1 MQKQNALQMKHRF
14 ELAKDLFMGPV
25 EGDDKKLYWRH
36 VPSGRLIPQEEY
48 ERLYSD
54 FVRGSAGT
62 PAKSAPSSDTSAV
75 ATARDVVSQEQ
86 PRPQPATAAPAPATT
101 RAEEPAQPAA
111 QAVQP
116 PATAP
121 AEGEAALKNK
131 AQIKNEM
138 LANPQAWA
146 DAPPDGN
153 PILLRQKAAKMEA
166 EVAELR
172 AKARR
177 IATTMPENTTEGP
190 RLTQEA
196 NQLDANRK
204 EYIDRSNQILNDA
217 AELAYEEQKARSSGR
232 TAQAVGRTAVP
243 KSPEAILPEGKT
255 VAQAENDPDYLGSR
269 IDSNMKKYN
278 ELKARGALEEANKYL
293 AAADKD
299 RDRLE
304 KVIGTEYTTPEGTKY
319 SVHPNAEVFN
329 VTQPKPVPK
338 DYKAT
343 IDPNTGIVMSKPI
356 GEFIGYPETGGHPVT
371 PALIGKRAVIR
382 GEGDKRL
389 MASKAQSDELE
400 KAFVGGAE
408 KAQDGI
414 DTIIKF
420 STAAKVLESKGT
432 NMQRAELANLARG
445 LGFNT
450 IADQFMSGQDTAAAF
465 TALKTNVDQAINQ
478 VTNNFA
484 RPTQAEFLITEKKAT
499 PSLDMPVDA
508 SHSLAQTRL
517 AGLMWQSAILSDWE
531 TAKRETGST
540 NFAAFRDIWQKT
552 HPKALFEEAAD
563 RALGN
568 FKGQNLPKP
577 EKFTEGVV
585 YVVPK
590 NAGDTQIGR
599 ALVEKGLRPGDLFVM
614 NGVNH
619 EAKDIG
625 EPSRVS
631 PADAYKAH
639 LRAPALTYGAR

>member
-1 MQKQNALQMKHRF
+1 LRTF
-14 ELAKDLFMGPV
+14 Y
-25 EGDDKKLYWRH
+25 DDKKLYWRH

>member
-1 MQKQNALQMKHRF
+1 MRTF
-14 ELAKDLFMGPV
+14 Y
-25 EGDDKKLYWRH
+25 DDKKLYWRH